1 MRGLIS
7 FILLFTSLLSA
18 SAQENYLLWEVKN
31 SKNKLQGY
39 LYGTVH
45 SADARLTKWDMNFLK
60 AFEQC
65 KYVAGEL
72 KMEDVKSFSMN
83 NQINV
88 LFMEDTLLSDLLDS
102 TQCRIVMDTLGKYLA
117 MEGAELEMFK
127 KVRPALVSI
136 TLQALRASVNSLNIS
151 VKEELSN
158 EENGVVMDEF
168 IQLIAKEH
176 EKQVFGLETVTQQFE
191 ALYGGTLQ
199 DQAQELYL
207 SVLKPVQK
215 VTNDVMDEKQL
226 VEKYLE
232 QDLQFFAQLLSS
244 DYVTERMYNDL
255 FLKRNITMVDSMIE
269 LMSKK
274 KTFVAVGAG
283 HLAGDRGIIALLRE
297 KGYKLTPVPFEFLY

>member
-1 MRGLIS
+1 
-7 FILLFTSLLSA
+7 
-18 SAQENYLLWEVKN
+18 
-31 SKNKLQGY
+31 
-39 LYGTVH
+39 
-45 SADARLTKWDMNFLK
+45 
-60 AFEQC
+60 
-65 KYVAGEL
+65 VAGEL

-117 MEGAELEMFK
+117 IEGAELETFK

-151 VKEELSN
+151 AKEKLSN